1 MKIRT
6 PMNGIIGFTDLLFKS
21 NLDAKQREFTEYIK
35 NSTNVLL
42 DIVNDILD
50 FSKIESG
57 HLELDLTPTNPF
69 IDLRSAMTIFKSQA
83 SQKSISFI
91 VNIDSSIS
99 ECLLMDKLRV
109 IQILTNLVN
118 NAIKF
123 TPEDGRVDM
132 SAKLLEKSD
141 GRERILFSVE
151 DTGIGIPEDRVDTIF
166 HSFIQADSSTTR
178 NFGGTGLG
186 LSIAG
191 SLCRLMGSELKVEE
205 CRGRGEVNLLL
216 RLKFKQCEAE
226 RWE

>member
-1 MKIRT
+1 
-6 PMNGIIGFTDLLFKS
+6 MNGIIGFTDLLFRS
-21 NLDAKQREFTEYIK
+21 NLDEKQREFTEYIK

-83 SQKSISFI
+83 SQKNISFI
-91 VNIDSSIS
+91 VNIDSSIN

-123 TPEDGRVDM
+123 TPEDGKVDM
-132 SAKLLEKSD
+132 SAKLVDRVGEVD
-141 GRERILFSVE
+141 RILFSVE
-151 DTGIGIPEDRVDTIF
+151 DSGIGIPEDRLETIF
-166 HSFIQADSSTTR
+166 NSFIQADSSTTR

-191 SLCRLMGSELKVEE
+191 SLCRLMGSELKVESIE
-205 CRGRGEVNLLL
+205 GEGSRFYFEVE
-216 RLKFKQCEAE
+216 FKRCEPE
-226 RWE
+226 ETCK